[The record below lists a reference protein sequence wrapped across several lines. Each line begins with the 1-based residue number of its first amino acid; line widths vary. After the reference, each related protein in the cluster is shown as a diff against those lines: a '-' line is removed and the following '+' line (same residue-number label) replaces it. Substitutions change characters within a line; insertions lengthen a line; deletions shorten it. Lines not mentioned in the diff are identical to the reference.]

1 MLPTA
6 RTLRI
11 PLVLTAAA
19 VALVLLGPSA
29 ALATIGDTRRASTSP
44 ATTVTYDVPYLAT
57 IGDTRRASTGGA
69 DAGGELSVPDAVVLG
84 IVEGVTEYLPVSSTG
99 HLLVAQELL
108 GIGDTEETD
117 DAADTYAITIQSG
130 AILAV
135 VVCYLRRLR
144 SMAKGVLGRDPE
156 GRHVASALAV
166 AVAPAV
172 VVALA
177 FEHTIKD
184 RLFGPGPVIAAWLVG
199 GVGILVAT
207 RMLAARPPG
216 TIALESVPLRIAL
229 VVGVAQ
235 AAALWPGVSRSL
247 VTILAALFCGLAMRD
262 ALELSFLLGLVVLT
276 GATLYEAV
284 SNGGELI
291 ATFGIVDPLVG
302 FSVAF
307 VSAVAAVRWLVGYL
321 GRHGLEIFGW
331 YRIGIALV
339 AIALL
344 ATGVL

>member
-1 MLPTA
+1 VLPSA

-11 PLVLTAAA
+11 PFVLAAAA
-19 VALVLLGPSA
+19 VAVVFPRLPA
-29 ALATIGDTRRASTSP
+29 APAGGGDLPGS
-44 ATTVTYDVPYLAT
+44 
-57 IGDTRRASTGGA
+57 STGADGA
-69 DAGGELSVPDAVVLG
+69 DAGGELSLLDAVVLG
-84 IVEGVTEYLPVSSTG
+84 VVEGVTEYLPVSSTG

-108 GIGDTEETD
+108 GVGDTADTE

-135 VVCYLRRLR
+135 VVLYAGRLR

-156 GRHVASALAV
+156 GRHVASAVAV

-177 FEHTIKD
+177 FEGTIKD
-184 RLFGPGPVIAAWLVG
+184 RLFGPGPVIAAWAVG
-199 GVGILVAT
+199 GVGILAAS

-216 TIALESVPLRIAL
+216 TITLESVPLRIAL
-229 VVGVAQ
+229 VVGVVQ
-235 AAALWPGVSRSL
+235 AVALWPGVSRSL
-247 VTILAALFCGLAMRD
+247 VTILAALFCGLVMRD

-276 GATLYEAV
+276 GATLYEAA

-291 ATFGIVDPLVG
+291 DTFGIVDPFVG
-302 FSVAF
+302 FAVAF
-307 VSAVAAVRWLVGYL
+307 VSAIVAVRWLVGYL
-321 GRHGLEIFGW
+321 GRHGLDIFGW
-331 YRIGIALV
+331 YRIGLALV
-339 AIALL
+339 ALGLL